1 MESLNSSSLAIGV
14 ASLATVGGLIV
25 LGVRYLEVR
34 SRRDDEAAR
43 LQQSISEPLSRDAA
57 LVGSS
62 VLPIVSL
69 TLRGRVRV
77 ALTGWASSLEVRDA
91 AVRAVE
97 REARRLGTEIR
108 IVDQVEVA
116 DAVRRPA

>member
-1 MESLNSSSLAIGV
+1 MDSLNSSSLVIGV

-43 LQQSISEPLSRDAA
+43 LQQSISEPLSREPA

-62 VLPIVSL
+62 VLPVVSL
-69 TLRGRVRV
+69 TLRGRVRI
-77 ALTGWASSLEVRDA
+77 ALTGWVPSPDVRDA
-91 AVRAVE
+91 AVKAVE
-97 REARRLGTEIR
+97 REARRLGAQIR
-108 IVDQVEVA
+108 IVDHIEVA

>member
-1 MESLNSSSLAIGV
+1 MDSLNSSSLALGV
-14 ASLATVGGLIV
+14 ASLVTVGGLIV

-43 LQQSISEPLSRDAA
+43 LQQSLSEPLARDPA
-57 LVGSS
+57 LVGST

-69 TLRGRVRV
+69 TLRGRVRI

-91 AVRAVE
+91 AVSVVE
-97 REARRLGTEIR
+97 REARRLGAGFR
-108 IVDQVEVA
+108 IVDQIEVA

>member
-1 MESLNSSSLAIGV
+1 MESLNTSSLAIGV
-14 ASLATVGGLIV
+14 ASLVTVGGLIV

-43 LQQSISEPLSRDAA
+43 LQQSLSEPLSREPA

-62 VLPIVSL
+62 VLPIVSM
-69 TLRGRVRV
+69 TLRGRVRI

-91 AVRAVE
+91 AIKAVE
-97 REARRLGTEIR
+97 REARRLGAGIR
-108 IVDQVEVA
+108 IVDQIEVQ

>member
-1 MESLNSSSLAIGV
+1 MEPLNSSSLVIGV

-43 LQQSISEPLSRDAA
+43 LQQSISEPLSREPA

-62 VLPIVSL
+62 VLPVVSL
-69 TLRGRVRV
+69 TIRGRVRI
-77 ALTGWASSLEVRDA
+77 ALTGWVPSPDVRDA
-91 AVRAVE
+91 AVKAVE
-97 REARRLGTEIR
+97 REARRLGAKIR
-108 IVDQVEVA
+108 IVDHIEVA